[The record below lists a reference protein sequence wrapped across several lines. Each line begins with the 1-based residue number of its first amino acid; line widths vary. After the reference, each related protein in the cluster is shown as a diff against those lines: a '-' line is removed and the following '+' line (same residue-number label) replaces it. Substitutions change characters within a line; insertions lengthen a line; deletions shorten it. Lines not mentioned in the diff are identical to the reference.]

1 MLARAKILDPAV
13 NALVRARSTGR
24 GEDRLKHCQPQ
35 SFATPAHRRRGCNDP
50 VHAFVFPTPSRNR
63 RRKAAFTLIEL
74 LVVIA
79 IIAILAAMLLPAL
92 SKAKA
97 RARQTACLNNLK
109 QIGLATLIYVNENGK
124 YPGAHGNGSF
134 YVWPDRLFSVLGTN
148 RTIFHCPTASPASA
162 WDLKL
167 NPSLN
172 NSFLITSAARFSYG
186 INDWGLDIAQ
196 NLGLGGDVGAYPAKE
211 RKESQVVKPTEMIML
226 GDSKPDGSWDANI
239 DPVAIGNNSIGEE
252 WPSNRHQRRTS
263 LMFCDGHAESVRR
276 TDVINAN
283 NQMWRR
289 RWNYDHK
296 PHLEVAWTVLPAL
309 DARIDP

>member
-1 MLARAKILDPAV
+1 
-13 NALVRARSTGR
+13 
-24 GEDRLKHCQPQ
+24 
-35 SFATPAHRRRGCNDP
+35 
-50 VHAFVFPTPSRNR
+50 
-63 RRKAAFTLIEL
+63 LIEL

-92 SKAKA
+92 SRAKA
-97 RARQTACLNNLK
+97 RANQTSCLNNLK
-109 QIGLATLIYVNENGK
+109 QIGLVTLIYVHDHGR
-124 YPGAHGNGSF
+124 YPGAEGNGGF

-167 NPSLN
+167 NRSLN
-172 NSFLITSAARFSYG
+172 NNYLITSTAWFSYG

-211 RKESQVVKPTEMIML
+211 RKENQVVKPAEMIML

-239 DPVAIGNNSIGEE
+239 DPVANGNNAVGEE
-252 WPSNRHQRRTS
+252 WPSNRHRRRTN
-263 LMFCDGHAESVRR
+263 LMFCDGHAESARR
-276 TDVINAN
+276 SDVINPN
-283 NQMWRR
+283 NDLWRR
-289 RWNYDHK
+289 RWNHDYR
-296 PHLEVAWTVLPAL
+296 PHNEIVWAVIPAL

>member
-1 MLARAKILDPAV
+1 MLARAKILNPAV
-13 NALVRARSTGR
+13 DALVRARSTDLGR
-24 GEDRLKHCQPQ
+24 DQPRQSHPQ
-35 SFATPAHRRRGCNDP
+35 SFATVGRRRRARNCLG
-50 VHAFVFPTPSRNR
+50 HAFVFPAPFRNR
-63 RRKAAFTLIEL
+63 RRNAAFTLIEL

-79 IIAILAAMLLPAL
+79 IIAILAAMVLPAL

-97 RARQTACLNNLK
+97 RASQTACLNNLK
-109 QIGLATLIYVNENGK
+109 QIGLVTLLYVNEYGK

-148 RTIFHCPTASPASA
+148 RTLFHCPTASPASA

-172 NSFLITSAARFSYG
+172 NSFLITSTARFSYG

-226 GDSKPDGSWDANI
+226 GDSKPDGTWDANI

-276 TDVINAN
+276 TEVINSN

-289 RWNYDHK
+289 RWNYDYK
-296 PHLEVAWTVLPAL
+296 PHLEVVWTVLPAL
-309 DARIDP
+309 DARKDP